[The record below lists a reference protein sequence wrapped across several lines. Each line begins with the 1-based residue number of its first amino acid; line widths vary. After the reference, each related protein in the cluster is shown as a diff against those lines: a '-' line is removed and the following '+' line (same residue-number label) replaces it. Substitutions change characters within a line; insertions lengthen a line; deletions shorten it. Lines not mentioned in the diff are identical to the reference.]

1 MAASLLRCLVLSL
14 LLLWLLWLLLLLSLS
29 LLLLLS
35 LSLRLSLSLLLLL
48 LLFLLL
54 LLLLLLYSS
63 LLCILLLMFKGVE
76 SEFFLHVVV
85 VFGSFWD
92 WFGRAKIGLKL
103 DPPFRAQIAT
113 KYKTRLSIF

>member
-1 MAASLLRCLVLSL
+1 
-14 LLLWLLWLLLLLSLS
+14 
-29 LLLLLS
+29 
-35 LSLRLSLSLLLLL
+35 
-48 LLFLLL
+48 
-54 LLLLLLYSS
+54 
-63 LLCILLLMFKGVE
+63 MFKGVA

>member
-1 MAASLLRCLVLSL
+1 M
-14 LLLWLLWLLLLLSLS
+14 LWFVVVCYC
-29 LLLLLS
+29 
-35 LSLRLSLSLLLLL
+35 LLLLL

-54 LLLLLLYSS
+54 LLLLL
-63 LLCILLLMFKGVE
+63 CPLLLMFKGVE

-113 KYKTRLSIF
+113 KYKTRLGIF

>member
-1 MAASLLRCLVLSL
+1 MAASLLRCL
-14 LLLWLLWLLLLLSLS
+14 
-29 LLLLLS
+29 
-35 LSLRLSLSLLLLL
+35 
-48 LLFLLL
+48 LLL
-54 LLLLLLYSS
+54 LLLLLLRP
-63 LLCILLLMFKGVE
+63 LLLMFKGVE

-92 WFGRAKIGLKL
+92 WFGRTKIGLKL

>member
-1 MAASLLRCLVLSL
+1 MAASLLRCLL
-14 LLLWLLWLLLLLSLS
+14 LLLWLLLLWLLLLLLS
-29 LLLLLS
+29 
-35 LSLRLSLSLLLLL
+35 LSLSLLLLL
-48 LLFLLL
+48 LL
-54 LLLLLLYSS
+54 LLLYST